1 MKINELIASI
11 PKDKLLHF
19 VAGLLCSAV
28 VAFVVPT
35 GRWWCVAGAVLAGIG
50 KEVVDQL
57 RYRGFDWRDMAA
69 TIAGGVVIQILA
81 ILSLLC

>member
-1 MKINELIASI
+1 MKINELIRNIA
-11 PKDKLLHF
+11 KDKLLHF
-19 VAGLLCSAV
+19 IAGALCSAF

-35 GRWWCVAGAVLAGIG
+35 GRWWCVAGAIVAGIG

-57 RYRGFDWRDMAA
+57 RYRGFDWRDIVA
-69 TIAGGVVIQILA
+69 TFAGGVVIQILA